1 MSQLSTPEK
10 KKIDSVLLTSVSQA
24 KSWVQDLPLTNMGE
38 VTRVLYQSLV
48 ALNQHPLPPTTRIEI
63 TEVLL
68 PYVNIA
74 LENLDRHFSTRSFPL
89 PERSQKVFD
98 LKQALQLELAGSYQL
113 AALDMLT
120 RGGDSQKRLTIAI
133 GRAIRYMGR
142 TLVNSYGVYVKCKPN
157 IWHDVHHLYL
167 LACENK
173 VQDKTIPKSSDG
185 KADPFTIESYYKL
198 FNLVALGVPNSL
210 RQGEI
215 DRLEKFFASVVNSV
229 TILDDVDNIPGD
241 YAHIALLNSDEPAA
255 LMPASEV
262 LNSPTSR
269 IFDISQIEAILVDF
283 IKTTAKSS
291 FGLHEDQPMLNR
303 GLASRLL
310 SRLTSSSSRKNKR
323 FERDEVAGVV
333 MRLSDVFS
341 VVAASGLTEESAEQE
356 SNAEDEL
363 YEKLSYGEA
372 ASSPWVDID
381 IETSMEDSD
390 VEIQPWFI
398 DNSSAKGYGFR
409 QKIIEPSYARV
420 GEVLALRDPSD
431 QSDNWQI
438 AVVRWMDFYRDKGL
452 CFGAELLSPRAVSIS
467 INAIVNRDAPQRLP
481 INGLLLPKIEAV
493 RESPSLLLPGHM
505 LLVEDILMIDIGTR
519 EEKIQLIAID
529 ECMGS
534 FAYCDYIIL
543 DKTDEQP
550 SEAENDFS
558 GVWDFI

>member
-1 MSQLSTPEK
+1 MSQLSSPAAK
-10 KKIDSVLLTSVSQA
+10 KTDAALLTSVSQA
-24 KSWVQDLPLTNMGE
+24 KNWVQDLPLTNMGE

-48 ALNQHPLPPTTRIEI
+48 ALNQHPLPPAVRIEI

-98 LKQALQLELAGSYQL
+98 LKQALQLELSGSYQL

-120 RGGDSQKRLTIAI
+120 RGGDSKKRLTVAI

-142 TLVNSYGVYVKCKPN
+142 TLINSYGVYVKCKPN

-173 VQDKTIPKSSDG
+173 IEDKTIPKSADG
-185 KADPFTIESYYKL
+185 KSEQLTIESYYKL

-229 TILDDVDNIPGD
+229 SILDDVDNIPAD

-269 IFDISQIEAILVDF
+269 IFDISKIEDILRDF
-283 IKTTAKSS
+283 INMTANSS

-303 GLASRLL
+303 GLANRLL
-310 SRLTSSSSRKNKR
+310 TRLTSSSSRKNKR

-333 MRLSDVFS
+333 MRLNDVYS
-341 VVAASGLTEESAEQE
+341 VVAASGMTEESAEE
-356 SNAEDEL
+356 KTSAEDDL
-363 YEKLSYGEA
+363 YEKLSYGEG

-381 IETSMEDSD
+381 IETSMDDSD
-390 VEIQPWFI
+390 VEIQPWYI
-398 DNSSAKGYGFR
+398 DNSSTKGYGFR
-409 QKIIEPSYARV
+409 QKIIEPSSARV
-420 GEVLALRDPSD
+420 GEVLALRDPAD

-438 AVVRWMDFYRDKGL
+438 AVIRWMDFYRDKGL
-452 CFGAELLSPRAVSIS
+452 CFGAELLSPLAVSIS
-467 INAIVNRDAPQRLP
+467 ITAIINREAPQRLP

-493 RESPSLLLPGHM
+493 RETPSLLLPGHM
-505 LLVEDILMIDIGTR
+505 LLVEDILMIDISNR

-529 ECMGS
+529 ECLGS
-534 FAYCDYIIL
+534 FAYCEYVVLEQKD
-543 DKTDEQP
+543 DKEKDTET
-550 SEAENDFS
+550 DFS